1 MNPLHGFDGHS
12 AKQSSRHGR
21 HLAHASL
28 RRSQQMKRESIVASS
43 ETDRALALQ
52 LFLLIEINNSQIDL
66 SCHSAFVKS

>member
-1 MNPLHGFDGHS
+1 
-12 AKQSSRHGR
+12 
-21 HLAHASL
+21 
-28 RRSQQMKRESIVASS
+28 MKRESIVASS